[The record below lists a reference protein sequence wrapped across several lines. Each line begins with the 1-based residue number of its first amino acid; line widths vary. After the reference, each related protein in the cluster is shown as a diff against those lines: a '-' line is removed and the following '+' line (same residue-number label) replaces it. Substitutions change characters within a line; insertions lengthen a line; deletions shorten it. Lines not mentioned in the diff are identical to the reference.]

1 MFAENINKMKT
12 LAAIALFASLILMGC
27 RVFQKAGSDSP
38 NFDEIILN
46 SAAFFLESINGD
58 QLDTE
63 SLSGNLPSISFHPE
77 ENKITGFAGCNRYFG
92 SYEISNDSLSIGI
105 IEATKM
111 ACNHL
116 DIEQRFLS
124 AIGDQKFRW
133 LIEDKKLVLRN
144 DKNVVIFRNDR

>member
-1 MFAENINKMKT
+1 MFAENINEMKT

-27 RVFQKAGSDSP
+27 RIFQKAGSDSP

-63 SLSGNLPSISFHPE
+63 SFSGNLPSISFHPE

-92 SYEISNDSLSIGI
+92 SYEISDDSLSIGI
-105 IEATKM
+105 IGATKM

-116 DIEQRFLS
+116 DLEQKFLS
-124 AIGDQKFRW
+124 AIGEQKFRW
-133 LIEDKKLVLRN
+133 SIEDEKLVLRN
-144 DKNVVIFRNDR
+144 EKNVVILRKNR

>member
-1 MFAENINKMKT
+1 MKT
-12 LAAIALFASLILMGC
+12 LAAIIIISSFVLPGC
-27 RVFQKAGSDSP
+27 RLFQKAGSNSL
-38 NFDEIILN
+38 NFDETILN
-46 SAAFFLESINGD
+46 SAAFFLESIDGD

-105 IEATKM
+105 IGATKM

-124 AIGDQKFRW
+124 AIGEQKFQW
-133 LIEDKKLVLRN
+133 SIEDETLVLRN
-144 DKNVVIFRNDR
+144 EKNVVIFKIINF